1 LDDSERVMMQAAAG
15 STPKWQGPLPDP
27 LKIIVVL
34 RPERAREMD
43 PPGEGYG
50 GEEIAITNATVDR
63 SE

>member
-1 LDDSERVMMQAAAG
+1 MQAAAG